1 VPRSRSSRR
10 QSEVSQNDNVKII
23 SAIYSPSGFVMIQT
37 TDEGLFYL
45 DGVRSTCDSS
55 RVIRDLP
62 PNFVEEGKKRIEK
75 IFKPLLEE
83 KKKEEES

>member
-1 VPRSRSSRR
+1 M
-10 QSEVSQNDNVKII
+10 QII
-23 SAIYSPSGFVMIQT
+23 SAIYSTHGFVVLQT
-37 TDEGLFYL
+37 TDEGLIYL
-45 DGVRSTCDSS
+45 DGTRGVSDSA

-83 KKKEEES
+83 KEEEQ